1 MLTILYFA
9 RLRETLGLE
18 REILA
23 LPADVGDVATLTK
36 WLMTR
41 GDNWRALDP
50 SNATRCAVNQ
60 QLASADT
67 PLNDGDEVAYF
78 PPVTGG

>member
-18 REILA
+18 RETLA
-23 LPADVGDVATLTK
+23 LPADVTDVAALTQR
-36 WLMTR
+36 LIAR
-41 GDNWRALDP
+41 GEAWCALDP

-60 QLASADT
+60 QLATPET
-67 PLNDGDEVAYF
+67 PLKDGDEIAFF